1 MSNMTSPSKMVEAK
15 IEITNRLMAVKRRSC
30 KSYTQI
36 AAETGLT
43 NVYVAQLLRRQAQLK
58 PDTGPRLRAA
68 LPELTDDLL
77 QEMTKPPLRS
87 YDPNLIQEPT
97 VYRLNEAVM
106 HFGESIKEIINE
118 EFGDGIMSAIDF
130 YCSVDKVKGVDGK
143 ERVVVTFDGKYL
155 PYTEQLE
162 HMVSRRRQNEVDQ
175 S

>member
-1 MSNMTSPSKMVEAK
+1 MWPFCGGSISCRVATGNREMSNMTSPSKMVEAK

-97 VYRLNEAVM
+97 VYRWDLCFSHYFNSLAC
-106 HFGESIKEIINE
+106 FTFKGFICCWYSNS
-118 EFGDGIMSAIDF
+118 GS
-130 YCSVDKVKGVDGK
+130 YCFSTFL
-143 ERVVVTFDGKYL
+143 VVSFLYL
-155 PYTEQLE
+155 
-162 HMVSRRRQNEVDQ
+162 
-175 S
+175 